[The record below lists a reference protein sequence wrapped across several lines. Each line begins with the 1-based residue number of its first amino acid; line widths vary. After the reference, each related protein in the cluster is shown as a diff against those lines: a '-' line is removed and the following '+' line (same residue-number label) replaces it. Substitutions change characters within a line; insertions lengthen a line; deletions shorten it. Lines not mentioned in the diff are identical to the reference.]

1 MSNPH
6 GIVRPEGMVPA
17 VGFSHGIVAASG
29 RTLFVAGQIAVD
41 PAGAVVGDDL
51 TTQFDVALGN
61 LVSVV
66 RAAGGEP
73 AHVVAMTVY
82 TTDMAGYRASLR
94 PLGAVWRRHIGLH
107 FPAMALLGVAS
118 LVEPAALVEIT
129 ATAVIPWE

>member
-6 GIVRPEGMVPA
+6 GIVRPEEMVPA
-17 VGFSHGIVAASG
+17 IGFSHGIVAAPG
-29 RTLFVAGQIAVD
+29 RTLSVAGQIAVD
-41 PAGAVVGDDL
+41 PAGAVVGGDL
-51 TTQFDVALGN
+51 ITQFDVALGN
-61 LVSVV
+61 VVSVV

-73 AHVVAMTVY
+73 GHVVSMTVY

-94 PLGAVWRRHIGLH
+94 PLGAVWRRHMGLH

-118 LVEPAALVEIT
+118 LVELAALVEIT